1 MTNYCTLH
9 SHRVTIQ
16 AKVTRLVDKLRQL
29 MGSTSH
35 NGAAFCALAH
45 NRVIAAACEREQ
57 EKEREHKRE
66 EEREVEEEQ
75 APAKAPQKGEQVA
88 KKGGRGTKAKAG

>member
-9 SHRVTIQ
+9 SHRDTIQ
-16 AKVTRLVDKLRQL
+16 AKDTRLVDKLHQL
-29 MGSTSH
+29 MGGTSL
-35 NGAAFCALAH
+35 NGAVFCAPTH